1 MPFQKGKSGNP
12 NGAPPKNRALTKILE
27 SAGDTKIEHGGKQLT
42 RKQALAQMMWEVA
55 TTGKAELPDGKQ
67 LEVAPQDWFGI
78 VKFIYSH
85 IDGAPKSELDVTTA
99 GQPITWESVVRSH
112 DDNEESADP
121 FA

>member
-1 MPFQKGKSGNP
+1 MVW
-12 NGAPPKNRALTKILE
+12 
-27 SAGDTKIEHGGKQLT
+27 D
-42 RKQALAQMMWEVA
+42 VA
-55 TTGKAELPDGKQ
+55 TTGKAELPDGMQ
-67 LEVAPQDWFGI
+67 LLVAPQDWFGI
-78 VKFIYSH
+78 VKFIYAH